1 MRPFDMGTIE
11 PFTGRPGFVGKFV
24 HSERATL
31 AHWEIAAGTELEEH
45 SHPHEQITLL
55 LSGKLELHA
64 GGSSV
69 TLSPGQGVVFPG
81 GETHRG
87 FAHEDCVAVD
97 IFCPVRED
105 FKNQ

>member
-1 MRPFDMGTIE
+1 MRPFEIEGIE
-11 PFTGRPGFVGKFV
+11 PFTGRPGFIGKFV

-31 AHWEIAAGTELEEH
+31 AHWEIAAGTELVEH

-55 LSGKLELHA
+55 LSGKLELQA
-64 GGSSV
+64 GNDRV

-87 FAHEDCVAVD
+87 FAREDCVALD
-97 IFCPVRED
+97 IF
-105 FKNQ
+105 